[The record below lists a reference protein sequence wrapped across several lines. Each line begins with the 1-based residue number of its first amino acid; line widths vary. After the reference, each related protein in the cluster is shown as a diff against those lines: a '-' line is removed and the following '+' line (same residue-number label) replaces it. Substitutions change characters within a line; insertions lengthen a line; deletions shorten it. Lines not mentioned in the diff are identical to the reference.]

1 MKPYRYTIIIT
12 MIFVSCFSKVATAQ
26 TNFFPQK
33 HYVITPISTSPMAIN
48 AIFQPSLLHRS
59 TLDFSNVLNISA
71 YNYDDLAIF
80 CKLEVKMEKA
90 AGLPVKFRLGEVNYV
105 EQLEGKPYSI
115 FY

>member
-1 MKPYRYTIIIT
+1 MRISIIT
-12 MIFVSCFSKVATAQ
+12 VIFVSCFLNLATAQ
-26 TNFFPQK
+26 TNFFPQE
-33 HYVITPISTSPMAIN
+33 HYIITPISTNPVITIN
-48 AIFQPSLLHRS
+48 AIFQPSLLQPS
-59 TLDFSNVLNISA
+59 ALDLSKVFNISA

-105 EQLEGKPYSI
+105 EQMEGKPYSI

>member
-1 MKPYRYTIIIT
+1 MKHLIIVFLFLCVYNFT
-12 MIFVSCFSKVATAQ
+12 SAQ

-33 HYVITPISTSPMAIN
+33 NYVIEPITFNTLSNID
-48 AIFQPSLLHRS
+48 IYQPSLLTNS
-59 TLDFSNVLNISA
+59 IIYLNNAFNIST

-90 AGLPVKFRLGEVNYV
+90 SGIPIKFRLGEVNYV
-105 EQLEGKPYSI
+105 EKLEGKPYSI

>member
-1 MKPYRYTIIIT
+1 MKTMKLSIIT
-12 MIFVSCFSKVATAQ
+12 VIFVSCFFNLATAQ

-33 HYVITPISTSPMAIN
+33 HYTITPISTDSVIAIN
-48 AIFQPSLLHRS
+48 NIFQPSLLHRPTS
-59 TLDFSNVLNISA
+59 DLSKVFNIST

-105 EQLEGKPYSI
+105 EQMEGKPYSI

>member
-1 MKPYRYTIIIT
+1 MKSLLLLILL
-12 MIFVSCFSKVATAQ
+12 CCATNMLFAQNNYFPLEHYEIKPLKINTLLPIGKAQ
-26 TNFFPQK
+26 TFSMN
-33 HYVITPISTSPMAIN
+33 TTSVMN
-48 AIFQPSLLHRS
+48 NNKSW
-59 TLDFSNVLNISA
+59 NVSA

-90 AGLPVKFRLGEVNYV
+90 SGIPVKFRLGEVNYV